1 MSDICLDQSLA
12 KAQALLWGGSETEN
26 IEAHNLI
33 ANLIKEKI
41 SEYNWTQPS
50 LFDTI
55 KVTTARKEYN
65 ATIHNSSN

>member
-1 MSDICLDQSLA
+1 MKLTDIYTSQVLS
-12 KAQALLWGGSETEN
+12 KAQELLWGGSKTEN

-55 KVTTARKEYN
+55 K
-65 ATIHNSSN
+65 

>member
-1 MSDICLDQSLA
+1 MFFRGGVMKITDIYTSQVLS
-12 KAQALLWGGSETEN
+12 KAQELLWGGSETKN

-55 KVTTARKEYN
+55 K
-65 ATIHNSSN
+65 